1 MYKQGKLSIKQ
12 RSRQTNSRH
21 IEKEE
26 KRQTVKSLNIG
37 WTKEN
42 INENCLENY
51 KEILLRLILLDKVPL
66 EIILQGAKILTLT
79 LIVLGEGGTIRPA
92 TQNFVKSALW
102 SHNDNT
108 ALIKQ
113 ISLFNTTLV
122 MTNT

>member
-26 KRQTVKSLNIG
+26 ERQTVKSLNIG

-79 LIVLGEGGTIRPA
+79 LIALGRGA
-92 TQNFVKSALW
+92 KYALRRKI
-102 SHNDNT
+102 
-108 ALIKQ
+108 L
-113 ISLFNTTLV
+113 
-122 MTNT
+122 